1 MDKRTRRKIIE
12 ENVQK
17 PDLPTQHYSIFIRH
31 LDCGS
36 CNGCELELNA
46 LANPIYD
53 IAQYGIHFEASPR
66 HADILAMTGVFT
78 RNLAEAAQLTLE
90 AMPTPRIITIG
101 DCTDDGGIFRGSY
114 ALAKRPEE
122 IEKSIIAHVPGCPP
136 IPEDIT
142 KALLELAS
150 DSFNEKTLSKKSE
163 K

>member
-1 MDKRTRRKIIE
+1 MDKKKRRRIIE
-12 ENVQK
+12 DNTQK
-17 PDLPTQHYSIFIRH
+17 PDLPAQRHSIFIRH

-53 IAQYGIHFEASPR
+53 VAQYGIHFEASPR

-90 AMPTPRIITIG
+90 AMPIARIITIG
-101 DCTDDGGIFRGSY
+101 DCANDGDVFRDSY

-122 IEKSIIAHVPGCPP
+122 IEKAIIAHVPGCPP
-136 IPEDIT
+136 TPTDIM

-150 DSFNEKTLSKKSE
+150 HNFNDETINKESE
-163 K
+163 R